1 MGHPKFE
8 VKTGKDGQF
17 YFNLTA
23 KNGQVIL
30 SSEGYTTKAAC
41 ENGIES
47 VKTNSQID
55 ERFDRKT
62 AKDGQDYF
70 VLKAANSQIIGKS
83 EMYKSKQAMENGISS
98 VKENAPKSEAEYVD

>member
-30 SSEGYTTKAAC
+30 SSEGYTTKSAC
-41 ENGIES
+41 NNGIDS
-47 VKTNSQID
+47 VKKNSQD
-55 ERFDRKT
+55 DSRFERKE
-62 AKDGQDYF
+62 AKDSQVFF
-70 VLKAANSQIIGKS
+70 VLKAGNNQVIGKS

-98 VKENAPKSEAEYVD
+98 VKENAPNAEAEDV